1 MPDLIAAVAIIIGTA
16 FLMIASLGMLR
27 LPDFYARIHASTK
40 AATLGLALLL
50 IALAI
55 GLRDRPVITKALL
68 AMAFICATAPVGAHI
83 LARAAYA
90 TKVPP
95 LPDNAV
101 DVYAGFHPDAAD
113 ADKVGETAPAV
124 PEPGTSPLRPG

>member
-68 AMAFICATAPVGAHI
+68 AMAFICATAPVGC
-83 LARAAYA
+83 LLY
-90 TKVPP
+90 
-95 LPDNAV
+95 
-101 DVYAGFHPDAAD
+101 
-113 ADKVGETAPAV
+113 
-124 PEPGTSPLRPG
+124 TSPSPRD